1 MTAMTLKD
9 QIYALAENIA
19 ATLPSRKVTLI
30 ICCETDKDY
39 VPEMAGFS
47 NASGTGTVVCI
58 RGTASV
64 IEGIMQ
70 SAFDTAARPP
80 KASSKAV
87 TDHDSAED
95 H

>member
-1 MTAMTLKD
+1 MALKD
-9 QIYALAENIA
+9 QIFAVVENIA

-30 ICCETDKDY
+30 ICCESDRDY
-39 VPEMAGFS
+39 APEMAGFS

-58 RGTASV
+58 RSTAPV

-80 KASSKAV
+80 RASSKAAP
-87 TDHDSAED
+87 THDSAED

>member
-1 MTAMTLKD
+1 MTAMALKD
-9 QIYALAENIA
+9 QIFAVVENISA
-19 ATLPSRKVTLI
+19 ALPSRKVTLI
-30 ICCETDKDY
+30 ICCESDRDY
-39 VPEMAGFS
+39 APEMAGFS

-58 RGTASV
+58 RSTAPV

-80 KASSKAV
+80 KASDKAAP
-87 TDHDSAED
+87 THDSTKD

>member
-1 MTAMTLKD
+1 MTLKD

-39 VPEMAGFS
+39 VPEMAGFKNS
-47 NASGTGTVVCI
+47 SGTGTVVCI
-58 RGTASV
+58 RSTAPL
-64 IEGIMQ
+64 IEGIVQ
-70 SAFDTAARPP
+70 YAFDTAARPP
-80 KASSKAV
+80 KASSEAV

>member
-1 MTAMTLKD
+1 MTLKD
-9 QIYALAENIA
+9 HIYALSENIA

-30 ICCETDKDY
+30 ICCESDRVY
-39 VPEMAGFS
+39 APEMAGFRNS
-47 NASGTGTVVCI
+47 SGTGIVVCI
-58 RGTASV
+58 RSTASV

-70 SAFDTAARPP
+70 SAFDTAARPL